1 MVVCK
6 ICGSETYPV
15 FKALVLNKYDV
26 QYYKCKSCDFV
37 QTEDAYW
44 LSEAYSSAITS
55 QDIGLLYRNNFS
67 LPLLRTITKF
77 YFDKNGL
84 FVDYGGGYGVLVRLM
99 RDSGFNTYRS
109 DKYCNNLFAIGFD
122 DDNTGR
128 KYELLT
134 AFEVFEHLDDPL
146 AEVSKMLEL
155 SDNIFFSTEIQNGP
169 LVKPDNWWYVMPE
182 TGQHI
187 ALYSVKSLGA
197 MAEKLNLNFYTNG
210 VNYHLLTKK
219 NLNKT
224 LFKLILKYKV
234 ACLLDRLLSNPAS
247 KLQED
252 YKLVK

>member
-1 MVVCK
+1 
-6 ICGSETYPV
+6 
-15 FKALVLNKYDV
+15 
-26 QYYKCKSCDFV
+26 
-37 QTEDAYW
+37 
-44 LSEAYSSAITS
+44 
-55 QDIGLLYRNNFS
+55 
-67 LPLLRTITKF
+67 
-77 YFDKNGL
+77 
-84 FVDYGGGYGVLVRLM
+84 
-99 RDSGFNTYRS
+99 
-109 DKYCNNLFAIGFD
+109 
-122 DDNTGR
+122 
-128 KYELLT
+128 
-134 AFEVFEHLDDPL
+134 
-146 AEVSKMLEL
+146 MLEL